1 MSDQTELISLYDYL
15 GKAAGKE
22 LGGKVY
28 QFANI
33 TGAKTGT
40 KVISYSLH
48 QKGRVMTYER
58 HFLDQFFACQSLFTS
73 SSSILDTLAT
83 ISIQ

>member
-1 MSDQTELISLYDYL
+1 MSENQQTELISLYDYL

-33 TGAKTGT
+33 MGAKTGT
-40 KVISYSLH
+40 KTVSHSPY
-48 QKGRVMTYER
+48 QEGRIMTYER
-58 HFLDQFFACQSLFTS
+58 HFLDQFFNAESLFNNNLGKYEY
-73 SSSILDTLAT
+73 SIR
-83 ISIQ
+83 

>member
-1 MSDQTELISLYDYL
+1 MLTVMNQQPTLISLYDYL

-33 TGAKTGT
+33 MGARVGT
-40 KVISYSLH
+40 KTVSYSPY
-48 QKGRVMTYER
+48 QEGRIMTYER
-58 HFLDQFFACQSLFTS
+58 QLLDQFFRVQSLFTEKLS
-73 SSSILDTLAT
+73 YTE
-83 ISIQ
+83 ISF

>member
-1 MSDQTELISLYDYL
+1 MLKNQQTELISLYDYL

-33 TGAKTGT
+33 MGAKTGIKT
-40 KVISYSLH
+40 VSHSPY
-48 QKGRVMTYER
+48 QQGRIMTYER
-58 HFLDQFFACQSLFTS
+58 HFLDQFFKAKSLFKN
-73 SSSILDTLAT
+73 
-83 ISIQ
+83 

>member
-1 MSDQTELISLYDYL
+1 MNQQTELISLYDYL

-33 TGAKTGT
+33 MGAKMDT
-40 KVISYSLH
+40 KTISHSPY
-48 QKGRVMTYER
+48 QQGRIMIYER
-58 HFLDQFFACQSLFTS
+58 QFLDQFFRSRALFTGELLE
-73 SSSILDTLAT
+73 INF
-83 ISIQ
+83 

>member
-1 MSDQTELISLYDYL
+1 MSNQTELISLYDYL

-33 TGAKTGT
+33 MGAKTDT
-40 KVISYSLH
+40 KTVSHSPY
-48 QKGRVMTYER
+48 QQGRIMVYER
-58 HFLDQFFACQSLFTS
+58 HFLDQFFRVQSLFTP
-73 SSSILDTLAT
+73 
-83 ISIQ
+83 ISF

>member
-1 MSDQTELISLYDYL
+1 MSENQQTELISLYDYL

-33 TGAKTGT
+33 MGAKTGT
-40 KVISYSLH
+40 KTVSHSPY
-48 QKGRVMTYER
+48 QKGRIMTYER
-58 HFLDQFFACQSLFTS
+58 HFLDQFFNAESLFNNNLCKYEY
-73 SSSILDTLAT
+73 SIK
-83 ISIQ
+83 

>member
-1 MSDQTELISLYDYL
+1 MLTVMNQQTELISLYDYL

-33 TGAKTGT
+33 VGARVGT
-40 KVISYSLH
+40 KTVLYSPY
-48 QKGRVMTYER
+48 QEGRIMTYER
-58 HFLDQFFACQSLFTS
+58 QLLDQFFRVQSLFTEK
-73 SSSILDTLAT
+73 LVFTE
-83 ISIQ
+83 ISF

>member
-1 MSDQTELISLYDYL
+1 MNQQTELISLYDYL

-33 TGAKTGT
+33 MGAKTDT
-40 KVISYSLH
+40 KTVSHSPY
-48 QKGRVMTYER
+48 QQGRIMIYER
-58 HFLDQFFACQSLFTS
+58 QFLDQFFRVQSLFTP
-73 SSSILDTLAT
+73 
-83 ISIQ
+83 ISF

>member
-1 MSDQTELISLYDYL
+1 MLTVMNQQTELISLYDYL

-33 TGAKTGT
+33 MGARVGT
-40 KVISYSLH
+40 KTVSYSPY
-48 QKGRVMTYER
+48 QEGRIMTYER
-58 HFLDQFFACQSLFTS
+58 QLLDQFFRVQSLFTEKLS
-73 SSSILDTLAT
+73 YTE
-83 ISIQ
+83 ISF

>member
-1 MSDQTELISLYDYL
+1 MSENQQTELISLYDYL

-33 TGAKTGT
+33 MGAKTGT
-40 KVISYSLH
+40 KTV
-48 QKGRVMTYER
+48 
-58 HFLDQFFACQSLFTS
+58 SLF
-73 SSSILDTLAT
+73 
-83 ISIQ
+83 

>member
-1 MSDQTELISLYDYL
+1 MLTVMNQQPTLISLYDYL

-33 TGAKTGT
+33 MGARVGT
-40 KVISYSLH
+40 KTVSYSPY
-48 QKGRVMTYER
+48 QEGRIMTYER
-58 HFLDQFFACQSLFTS
+58 QLLDQFFRVQSLFTEK
-73 SSSILDTLAT
+73 LVFTE
-83 ISIQ
+83 ISF